1 MGTAS
6 EQPENLSP
14 TKRALLA
21 LKQMQAKLEALERAQ
36 NEPIAII
43 GMGCRFPGGA
53 DNPEAF
59 WQLLRDGVD
68 AITEVPSDRWNIN
81 TYYDSNPDTP
91 GKICNRYGGFVPH
104 LQEFDAQFF
113 RMAPREALSLDPQ
126 QRLLLEVS
134 WEALENAG
142 LAPDKLMGSQTG
154 VFIGICSTDY
164 WHRLL
169 SRKPTEIDAY
179 LTTGNTHS
187 MASGRL
193 SYIFGFNGPSLS
205 IDTACSSSLV
215 AVHLACQSLRNQECN
230 LALAGGVNRILAP
243 EASIN
248 FSKAKMLSSDG
259 RCKTFDASAD
269 GFVRAEGCGAIV
281 LKRLSD
287 AVAAGDNIFALICG
301 SAVNQDGRTSG
312 LTVPNGLSQ
321 QAAIEQALKN
331 SRIEPHQID
340 YIETHGTGTALG
352 DPIEIGAIGEV
363 FGKERSSD
371 RPLII
376 GSVKTNIGHLEAAAG
391 IASLIK
397 VVLAL
402 QNEEIPP
409 NLHFQVPNP
418 HINWKELPI
427 KVPTQRISW
436 LRGEKP
442 RLAGVSSFGFNGT
455 NAHVV
460 VRESGVVGA
469 GLSENSRNLA
479 TVNLKNPPL
488 QKSEVIERPLHLL
501 TLSAKNEKAL
511 RELAQRY
518 AIFLESHPFLEIG
531 DICFTANTGRSHFDY
546 RLGIIASSVAQLR
559 EKLANFTTG
568 QNAEGILQG
577 RVPNPNRP
585 KIAFLFA
592 QEDSQSFTLGQK
604 LYETQPTFRTAIDTC
619 AEIFPSEFKVD
630 RSKFRAFALEYALC
644 QLWKSW
650 GIEPSV
656 VMGYGVGEY
665 VAACAA
671 GVLSLEDCLQL
682 IIAASAEVTAGAVR
696 YCEPKIP
703 IISPKTGKVAND
715 ALISPD
721 YWRDREKT
729 SIKLTEGIKT
739 LHQLGCE
746 ILIEISPQPT
756 FLKTE
761 ASGLWLSSLS
771 PEREDWQQILLSL
784 LQLYLRGASVDWLGF
799 DRDYLRRK
807 VILPTYPF
815 QRQRYWI
822 ETT

>member
-1 MGTAS
+1 MGTDS
-6 EQPENLSP
+6 KQPDNLSP

-68 AITEVPSDRWNIN
+68 AITEVPPQRWDIN

-91 GKICNRYGGFVPH
+91 GKMCNRYGGFVPH

-113 RMAPREALSLDPQ
+113 RISPREALSLDPQ

-193 SYIFGFNGPSLS
+193 SYIFGFDGSSLS
-205 IDTACSSSLV
+205 VDTACSSSLV
-215 AVHLACQSLRNQECN
+215 AVHLACQSLRDRECN
-230 LALAGGVNRILAP
+230 LALVGGVNRIIAP
-243 EASIN
+243 EVSIN
-248 FSKAKMLSSDG
+248 FSKAKMLSTDG

-287 AVAAGDNIFALICG
+287 AVRSEDNILAVICG

-312 LTVPNGLSQ
+312 LTVPHGSSQ
-321 QAAIEQALKN
+321 QAVIRQALNN
-331 SRIEPHQID
+331 SRIEPNQIS
-340 YIETHGTGTALG
+340 YLETHGTGTALG
-352 DPIEIGAIGEV
+352 DSIEIGAIGEV
-363 FGKERSSD
+363 FGKERPSD
-371 RPLII
+371 QPLII
-376 GSVKTNIGHLEAAAG
+376 GSVKTNLGHLEAAAG

-409 NLHFQVPNP
+409 NLHFQVPNC
-418 HINWKELPI
+418 HVNWKELPI
-427 KVPTQRISW
+427 KVPTERIAW

-442 RLAGVSSFGFNGT
+442 RLAGVSSFGFSGT

-460 VRESGVVGA
+460 IQESGVRSQKSEVGTQRCSFA
-469 GLSENSRNLA
+469 NASSASE
-479 TVNLKNPPL
+479 
-488 QKSEVIERPLHLL
+488 SEVIERPLHLL
-501 TLSAKNEKAL
+501 TLSAKSEKAL

-518 AIFLESHPFLEIG
+518 EVFLDSHPFLDIKN
-531 DICFTANTGRSHFDY
+531 ICFTANTGRSHFNY
-546 RLGIIASSVAQLR
+546 RLGIIASSTAQLR

-577 RVPNPNRP
+577 RVPNTNRL
-585 KIAFLFA
+585 KIAFLFVG
-592 QEDSQSFTLGQK
+592 EDSQFVTLGRQ
-604 LYETQPTFRTAIDTC
+604 LYETQVTFRNAIDKC
-619 AEIFPSEFKVD
+619 AEILPSENKIHNSQV
-630 RSKFRAFALEYALC
+630 KTFALEYALFE
-644 QLWKSW
+644 LWKSW
-650 GIEPSV
+650 GIEPSF

-665 VAACAA
+665 VAACVA
-671 GVLSLEDCLQL
+671 GVFSLENCLKL
-682 IIAASAEVTAGAVR
+682 IAASPEAATGAVS
-696 YCEPKIP
+696 YWEPSIP
-703 IISPKTGKVAND
+703 IISPVTGEVTNAD
-715 ALISPD
+715 IATPE
-721 YWRDREKT
+721 YWCRRERQPL
-729 SIKLTEGIKT
+729 KLEEGIKT

-746 ILIEISPQPT
+746 VFVEISSMPA

-761 ASGLWLSSLS
+761 ASGIWLSSLS
-771 PEREDWQQILLSL
+771 PKREDWQQILSSL
-784 LQLYLRGASVDWLGF
+784 LQLYLQGAPVDWLGF

-807 VILPTYPF
+807 VTLPTYPF
-815 QRQRYWI
+815 HRQRYWI